1 MDVNDRLNAIVDKLL
16 AFRRER
22 DWEQFHS
29 PKDLAISI
37 VLEAAELLEE
47 FQWKGDA
54 EVTRYLEEGGLS
66 RVREELADI
75 AIYVA
80 ILSNDLGLDLLEE
93 MEKKIRKNEEKYPVG
108 KSKGSSK
115 KYDKL

>member
-1 MDVNDRLNAIVDKLL
+1 MSDRLNAIVDKLL
-16 AFRRER
+16 VFRRER
-22 DWEQFHS
+22 DWEQFHR

-54 EVTRYLEEGGLS
+54 EVTRYLEDGGLS

-75 AIYVA
+75 AIYIA
-80 ILSNDLGLDLLEE
+80 ILSHDLGIDLLDE

>member
-1 MDVNDRLNAIVDKLL
+1 MSEKLRAIIDKLMT
-16 AFRRER
+16 FRRER
-22 DWEQFHS
+22 DWEQFHR

-47 FQWKGDA
+47 FQWKDDD
-54 EVTRYLEEGGLS
+54 EIKRYLAGDGLT
-66 RVREELADI
+66 RVREEIADI

-80 ILSNDLGLDLLEE
+80 ILSHDLGIDLLDE
-93 MEKKIRKNEEKYPVG
+93 MEKKIEKNEAKYPVE
-108 KSKGSSK
+108 KSKGSAK

>member
-37 VLEAAELLEE
+37 VLEAAGLLEE
-47 FQWKGDA
+47 FQ
-54 EVTRYLEEGGLS
+54 
-66 RVREELADI
+66 
-75 AIYVA
+75 
-80 ILSNDLGLDLLEE
+80 
-93 MEKKIRKNEEKYPVG
+93 
-108 KSKGSSK
+108 
-115 KYDKL
+115 

>member
-1 MDVNDRLNAIVDKLL
+1 MSDRLSAIVDKLL

-22 DWEQFHS
+22 DWKQFHR

-47 FQWKGDA
+47 FQWKNDG
-54 EVTRYLEEGGLS
+54 EVERYLQEDGLS
-66 RVREELADI
+66 RVGEELADI
-75 AIYVA
+75 AIYIA
-80 ILSNDLGLDLLEE
+80 LMSNDLGIDLLEE
-93 MEKKIRKNEEKYPVG
+93 MGKKIRKNEEKYPVD

>member
-1 MDVNDRLNAIVDKLL
+1 MSDRLNAIVDKLL
-16 AFRRER
+16 VFRRER
-22 DWEQFHS
+22 DWEQFHR

-54 EVTRYLEEGGLS
+54 EVTRYLEEEGLS

-75 AIYVA
+75 AIYIA
-80 ILSNDLGLDLLEE
+80 LLSHDLGIDLLEE
-93 MEKKIRKNEEKYPVG
+93 MGKKIIKNEEKYPVA
-108 KSKGSSK
+108 KSKGSAK

>member
-1 MDVNDRLNAIVDKLL
+1 MRLAQ
-16 AFRRER
+16 
-22 DWEQFHS
+22 DWEQFHR

-47 FQWKGDA
+47 FQWKND
-54 EVTRYLEEGGLS
+54 EEIKRYLQEGGLS
-66 RVREELADI
+66 SVGEELADI
-75 AIYVA
+75 AIYIA
-80 ILSNDLGLDLLEE
+80 IMSHDLGIDLLGE
-93 MEKKIRKNEEKYPVG
+93 MEKKIRKNEDRYPVE

>member
-1 MDVNDRLNAIVDKLL
+1 MNDRLNEIVDKLL
-16 AFRRER
+16 VFRRDR
-22 DWEQFHS
+22 DWEQFHR

-47 FQWKGDA
+47 FQWKDDA
-54 EVTRYLEEGGLS
+54 EVKRYMQEGGLS
-66 RVREELADI
+66 RVGEEIADI
-75 AIYVA
+75 AIYIA
-80 ILSNDLGLDLLEE
+80 ILSHDLGIDLLEE

-115 KYDKL
+115 KYDQL